1 MQQQGLNK
9 WFATATLLLSV
20 FSFGAMAE
28 VIEKKFEVAPGGT
41 LDLRTQSGSVKILT
55 HKASTVLLEVE
66 LRGDDTD
73 LFELSTD
80 VSGNDVEVIGEVK
93 GRGWN
98 RDLRIKF
105 EVTVPEN
112 YNVEVDTSG
121 GSIGVEDLIGNVD
134 VRTSGGSI
142 KVGSVKGR
150 VKLHTSG
157 GSIQTEEIYGP
168 LNAHTSGGSIR
179 ATFAEQLTED
189 ATLDTSGGS
198 IVAYLVP
205 EAKVDLD
212 ASTSGGRVKTDFDVN
227 GRIKKQSIRGEI
239 NGGGPELQL
248 HTSGGS
254 VTVRSL

>member
-1 MQQQGLNK
+1 MQQQGLTK
-9 WFATATLLLSV
+9 WIAGVTLALSA
-20 FSFGAMAE
+20 FSFSASAD
-28 VIEKKFEVAPGGT
+28 VIEETFEVAAGGT
-41 LDLRTQSGSVKILT
+41 LDLRTQSGSVRVYT
-55 HKASTVLLEVE
+55 HKASTVILEVDVSGRDADE
-66 LRGDDTD
+66 FKLNTD
-73 LFELSTD
+73 Q
-80 VSGNDVEVIGEVK
+80 SGNDVEVIGEVK

-121 GSIGVEDLIGNVD
+121 GSIGVSDLTGNVD

-142 KVGSVKGR
+142 TVGSIKGR

-179 ATFAEQLTED
+179 AKFAEQLTED

-198 IVAYLVP
+198 ITAYLVSD
-205 EAKVDLD
+205 AKVDLD
-212 ASTSGGRVKTDFDVN
+212 ASTSGGRVRTDFNVD
-227 GRIKKQSIRGEI
+227 GRVKKQSIRGEI

-254 VTVRSL
+254 ISVRSL